1 MDEVFNTDDIYAS
14 NANLFKQLNI
24 AESIKSIE
32 DDISMMNYLSDL
44 FCDKSFVRI
53 DDKVINLFDLFQ
65 SVQLTLYSVFECYR
79 HFCIADTYTLI
90 RKYKDDLFFY
100 LFLLVYSVER
110 NRNLEDV
117 NIKNKEKIVRKWRTN
132 KLNHINATQ
141 IFDLIKDSE
150 LVKEPVKTYKLEDS
164 IKKIQRKLNNYVH
177 CNGMKFT
184 NGLLFKQL
192 NNIQLVVE
200 QLQEISEGVTYITV
214 IFLFL
219 LILCVPSFVMAFD
232 YIDSLESGQTPIDG
246 SQYFVAPFVVEYL
259 NKHLDVLDSSCYQ
272 YLKDNTPMLF

>member
-1 MDEVFNTDDIYAS
+1 MNMDDIYTC
-14 NANLFKQLNI
+14 NANLLNQLNI
-24 AESIKSIE
+24 SENIKSIE
-32 DDISMMNYLSDL
+32 DDIGIMNNLSDL
-44 FCDKSFVRI
+44 FFDKSFVSV
-53 DDKVINLFDLFQ
+53 DNKVINLVELFQ
-65 SVQLTLYSVFECYR
+65 SVQLTLYSALECFK

-100 LFLLVYSVER
+100 LFLLVYSVEK
-110 NRNLEDV
+110 NRNIEDV
-117 NIKNKEKIVRKWRTN
+117 NIKNKEKIIRKWRTN
-132 KLNHINATQ
+132 KLNHVNAAQ

-150 LVKEPVKTYKLEDS
+150 RVKEPVKTYKLEDS

-177 CNGMKFT
+177 CNGIKFT
-184 NGLLFKQL
+184 NGVLFKQL

-259 NKHLDVLDSSCYQ
+259 KKHLDVLESSCYQ
-272 YLKDNTPMLF
+272 YLKDNTTMLF